1 MKIIKIAP
9 YIPVFNWFSKY
20 ESYEYITKQ
29 EYSPSIEKQK
39 ATEILKKFKKDK
51 FENIRYLYCST
62 CTRWIE
68 TAYLIKQFFNIKAK
82 IIPNKCLN
90 EIKFSIKNLISK
102 KEFETYW
109 SIIVRKSF
117 IDRFINNSLIETR
130 TQIKKRINI
139 LEKLNK
145 NSLFI
150 SHSFFMKII
159 QIYNLDNNLFNNPEI
174 LKNTFNIE
182 KKTFEFLE
190 LLDI

>member
-1 MKIIKIAP
+1 
-9 YIPVFNWFSKY
+9 
-20 ESYEYITKQ
+20 
-29 EYSPSIEKQK
+29 
-39 ATEILKKFKKDK
+39 
-51 FENIRYLYCST
+51 
-62 CTRWIE
+62 
-68 TAYLIKQFFNIKAK
+68 
-82 IIPNKCLN
+82 
-90 EIKFSIKNLISK
+90 
-102 KEFETYW
+102 
-109 SIIVRKSF
+109 
-117 IDRFINNSLIETR
+117 LIETR